1 MYVYDI
7 WTLTD
12 TQSIYITQT
21 DTQMID
27 VLGVIQLKIF
37 NEL

>member
-12 TQSIYITQT
+12 TQSININT
-21 DTQMID
+21 DRHTNDRCTWCYSIKD
-27 VLGVIQLKIF
+27 IQ
-37 NEL
+37 